1 MAQNVVQNSSLLIFE
16 DVIGY
21 VASYTTDTSLTL
33 AELSSAAWLNVGA
46 LSELSFESANATV
59 QPASL
64 NVEHGQIIT
73 KEEETINLTLQE
85 YNSSI
90 VNLLRGGVSQQV
102 TTSIGVFSTASSNVA
117 VAVDVMYSGG
127 ADTITPCMLKFKTTL
142 SDGRTKQIF
151 YPKVLYVSGGAAS
164 NPKGQGTGEYQDQAF
179 SLRAAESTAILLNS
193 RSVYRIECFS
203 TVSS

>member
-1 MAQNVVQNSSLLIFE
+1 M
-16 DVIGY
+16 
-21 VASYTTDTSLTL
+21 
-33 AELSSAAWLNVGA
+33 SSATWTNMGA

-73 KEEETINLTLQE
+73 KEEETINITLQE
-85 YNSSI
+85 YNSNI
-90 VNLLRGGVSQQV
+90 VNYLRGGISQQV
-102 TTSIGVFSTASSNVA
+102 TTNLAAVGSSKTSVA
-117 VAVDVMYSGG
+117 LDLMYSGG
-127 ADTITPCMLKFKTTL
+127 ADTITPCMLRFKTVL
-142 SDGRTKQIF
+142 SDGRTKQIW

-179 SLRAAESTAILLNS
+179 SMRASESTAMTYGS
-193 RSVYRIECFS
+193 RNQYRIETFS

>member
-16 DVIGY
+16 DVIAY
-21 VASYTTDTSLTL
+21 VAAYSTTYTTL
-33 AELSSAAWLNVGA
+33 AELSSATWLNCGA

-73 KEEETINLTLQE
+73 KEEETINITLQE

-90 VNLLRGGVSQQV
+90 VNYLRGGVSQQV
-102 TTSIGVFSTASSNVA
+102 STNLAAIGSSKTSVSL
-117 VAVDVMYSGG
+117 DVMYSGG
-127 ADTITPCMLKFKTTL
+127 ADTITPCMLRFKTIL

-164 NPKGQGTGEYQDQAF
+164 NPKGQGSGEYQDQAF
-179 SLRAAESTAILLNS
+179 SLRAAESTAMAYTS
-193 RSVYRIECFS
+193 RNVYRIECFS

>member
-1 MAQNVVQNSSLLIFE
+1 LAQNVVQNSSLLIFE
-16 DVIGY
+16 DVIAY
-21 VASYTTDTSLTL
+21 VAAYSTTYTNL
-33 AELSSAAWLNVGA
+33 AELSSASWLNCGA
-46 LSELSFESANATV
+46 LAELSFESANATV

-73 KEEETINLTLQE
+73 KEEETINITLQE

-90 VNLLRGGVSQQV
+90 VNYLRGGVSQQV
-102 TTSIGVFSTASSNVA
+102 TTNLGALGSSKTTISL
-117 VAVDVMYSGG
+117 DVMYSGD

-164 NPKGQGTGEYQDQAF
+164 NPKAQGSGEYQTQAF
-179 SLRAAESTAILLNS
+179 SLRAAESTALVYTNRKS
-193 RSVYRIECFS
+193 YRIECFS